1 MRLATA
7 SGASST
13 TAAAGSQVTYRA
25 RATDTDGNTYLYPG
39 EKSFT
44 VLAPFAKTADI
55 LFVPDAGGNDTSW
68 FRSYYTKALDA
79 LGYNYDTWD
88 TGLRCA
94 PDSAILNQYT
104 AGTIIWAVPY
114 WGYITGDSN
123 VRTAVQSYLDAGG
136 KLFITGQMVAYSTR
150 GTSFLED
157 YLHASYVQMMAPAR
171 TARSE
176 V

>member
-1 MRLATA
+1 MA
-7 SGASST
+7 SVNLVWTLDGGAQT
-13 TAAAGSQVTYRA
+13 DLPMFDDGTHGDDAAGDGVWGVQHAALPAGSQVTYRA

-79 LGYNYDTWD
+79 QGYKYDTWD

-94 PDSAILNQYT
+94 PDSTTPEPVHRRHRHLGRAL
-104 AGTIIWAVPY
+104 
-114 WGYITGDSN
+114 
-123 VRTAVQSYLDAGG
+123 
-136 KLFITGQMVAYSTR
+136 R
-150 GTSFLED
+150 G
-157 YLHASYVQMMAPAR
+157 LHHR
-171 TARSE
+171 R
-176 V
+176 